1 MTSNT
6 QVIPFRFENTEVRV
20 VEQDG
25 QPWFVGKDIC
35 RALEIKNSKDALG
48 RLDKDGVGIADLT
61 DALGRLQKTK
71 IINEPALYE
80 LIFQSR
86 VEGAKKFKH
95 WVTREVLPSIR
106 KHGGYMNGQENMT
119 PEELTLKAITWLQ
132 SKINE
137 QQKQLDMQA
146 PKVLFADSVATAKTS
161 ILVGELAKIL
171 TNNGYKTGQNRLF
184 KQLRDTG
191 YLSSRKGAQWNMPTQ
206 KSIDQGLFEIKE
218 SNHQQPDGTVRI
230 TLTPKVT
237 GKGQQYFINKY
248 LKNKRP
254 QFDTNGTQ
262 VTSLLS

>member
-1 MTSNT
+1 MISNT

-25 QPWFVGKDIC
+25 QPWFVGKDVAKILGYKNPQKAI
-35 RALEIKNSKDALG
+35 RDHVDKEDRTVNESFTVNGTQPILVNESGLYALILSSKMPNA
-48 RLDKDGVGIADLT
+48 R
-61 DALGRLQKTK
+61 Q
-71 IINEPALYE
+71 
-80 LIFQSR
+80 
-86 VEGAKKFKH
+86 FKH
-95 WVTREVLPSIR
+95 WVTSEVLPSIR

-248 LKNKRP
+248 LSGKSP

-262 VTSLLS
+262 VTSLLG